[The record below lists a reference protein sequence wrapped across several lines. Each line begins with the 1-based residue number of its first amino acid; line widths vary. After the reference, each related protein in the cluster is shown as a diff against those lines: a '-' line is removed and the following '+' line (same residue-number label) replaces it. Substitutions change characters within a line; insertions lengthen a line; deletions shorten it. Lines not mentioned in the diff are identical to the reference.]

1 MYLRNKEKFTVAGAL
16 VQGVGAGRSK
26 HSLTM
31 TGLVRF
37 ATLTEK
43 LGTQS
48 EIIKS
53 WMTGP
58 GLYNKEAKIH
68 IIL

>member
-1 MYLRNKEKFTVAGAL
+1 MAGAL

-53 WMTGP
+53 
-58 GLYNKEAKIH
+58 
-68 IIL
+68 

>member
-1 MYLRNKEKFTVAGAL
+1 MAGAL
-16 VQGVGAGRSK
+16 VQGIGAGRSK

-31 TGLVRF
+31 TGLVCF

-53 WMTGP
+53 
-58 GLYNKEAKIH
+58 
-68 IIL
+68 

>member
-1 MYLRNKEKFTVAGAL
+1 MAGAL
-16 VQGVGAGRSK
+16 VQGVRAGRSK

-31 TGLVRF
+31 TGLVCF

-43 LGTQS
+43 FGTQS

-58 GLYNKEAKIH
+58 GLYNKESKIR
-68 IIL
+68 IKCYSA